1 MYARE
6 ENNKIVRHSTL
17 PKQVR
22 DSNGRLIMGVRN
34 ADSTTLESLGFYPL
48 VLPTY
53 NAKTHKRTDNIVW
66 DTDKYTY
73 EVVSLNKSL
82 ADLKKELLAQL
93 KGYWKTAFEE
103 GKPYSDYLK
112 ATNQEM
118 PSDVQTEINAAYTLL
133 GTLKAQIKGLSTIEA
148 AAAFT
153 FPESDIN
160 EKLDYMREL
169 I

>member
-6 ENNKIVRHSTL
+6 ENNKIVRYSTL
-17 PKQVR
+17 PKQIR
-22 DSNGRLIMGVRN
+22 DSNGKLIMGVRN
-34 ADSTTLESLGFYPL
+34 ADEATLKSLGFYPL

-53 NAKTHKRTDNIVW
+53 NAKTHERTSKIVW

-73 EVVSLNKSL
+73 EVVSLNKTV
-82 ADLKKELLAQL
+82 DNLKKELLAEL
-93 KGYWKTAFEE
+93 KSYWKTAFEE

-112 ATNQEM
+112 ATNQNM
-118 PSDVQTEINAAYTLL
+118 PSDVETEINAAYTML
-133 GTLKAQIKGLSTIEA
+133 GTLKAQIKGITTMEA
-148 AAAFT
+148 ALAFK